1 MIPFIKRLLNDQA
14 FFLHAVGILINV
26 AQVVLISDPVINAA
40 ILAATGGVSLAS
52 IRQVKK

>member
-14 FFLHAVGILINV
+14 FFLHALGILINV
-26 AQVVLISDPVINAA
+26 AQVTFIHDAVINAA
-40 ILAATGGVSLAS
+40 IVAATGGVSLAS